1 MAQPDASATTRLRT
15 DDGFTLVEVIVA
27 LALMSLVASAALYFF
42 LSGTRTITHQQR
54 TQNAVVVAND
64 AMEAAYGVVAQPVD
78 DVSGLLVGRS
88 EAAVTA
94 GWSTGTTLGV
104 EGMAATYPAWDPAGT
119 GQGTLPVSQ
128 ERSLNG
134 VDYQVL
140 TLVGHCYR
148 PISNTAAACSTVP
161 GNLTDPATV
170 PAGYAQM
177 LRVMVHVSWDSV
189 QSPCGD
195 TACSY
200 QVASLVDP
208 NSDLE
213 WNNTTRPIAVDDVA
227 VVEVGQ
233 AVTVDVVRN
242 DVIGFVVTNPVRNVT
257 VTGGTGTATLQA
269 DGQVRFQAPTN
280 ASGIMT
286 FTYMLKDAAGR
297 ESNTATVRVS
307 VMPRA
312 VDDTATT
319 NRATPVTIPVTTN
332 DQGTPA
338 SVQIITQPAFGRATP
353 SGTGVVFDPQGG
365 VGSPWFEYQFTDTSG
380 LVSTTARVRLTVTTY
395 ANPIA
400 LDLTVGIAATQA
412 GSTAP
417 IDWVTLT
424 GNPSGYQIE
433 VMSSDITQGK
443 LKINGNDYNATT
455 NRRGTQLAYAQQGNV
470 PGYWTVQY
478 RVWTPDGS
486 VSSEIKTMRIILV
499 PTPANDSVNVT
510 SGTTN
515 NSINVGSNDAPNN
528 FGGTVQFRPTS
539 TSTLASN
546 CGTLPTTQ
554 PDLNNGIF
562 RYNAPTLPNGTNSRT
577 CTFTYVIQGTGQ
589 YTNLVSTPATVTIR
603 VGR

>member
-1 MAQPDASATTRLRT
+1 MAQHRAANAART

-88 EAAVTA
+88 EAAVQSAWT
-94 GWSTGTTLGV
+94 TGTAAGV
-104 EGMAATYPAWDPAGT
+104 EGIALTYPAWDPAGT
-119 GQGTLPVSQ
+119 GNGTLPITSQ
-128 ERSLNG
+128 QTLNN
-134 VDYQVL
+134 VDYDVL

-148 PISNTAAACSTVP
+148 PTSTNAECSTVP

-170 PAGYAQM
+170 PAGYTRM
-177 LRVMVHVSWDSV
+177 LRVMVLISWDSA

-200 QVASLVDP
+200 QVTSLIDP
-208 NSDLE
+208 NTDLE

-233 AVTVDVVRN
+233 AVTIDVVRN
-242 DVIGFVVTNPVRNVT
+242 DVIGVVVSNPVRNVT
-257 VTGGTGTATLQA
+257 VTGGTGTATLQS

-319 NRATPVTIPVTTN
+319 NRGTAVTIPVTTN
-332 DQGTPA
+332 DQGSPA
-338 SVQIITQPAFGRATP
+338 SVQIITQPAFGTVTV
-353 SGTGVVFDPQGG
+353 SGTSVVFDPQGQM
-365 VGSPWFEYQFTDTSG
+365 GSPSFEYQFTDGSG
-380 LVSTTARVRLTVTTY
+380 LVSTTARVRLTVTAY
-395 ANPIA
+395 AAPLA
-400 LDLTVGIAATQA
+400 VDLTVGIAATAA

-424 GNPSGYQIE
+424 GNPGDYLIE

-443 LKINGNDYNATT
+443 LKVNGNDYNATT

-470 PGYWTVQY
+470 LGYWTVQY

-486 VSSEIKTMRIILV
+486 VSSDIKTMRIILV
-499 PTPANDSVNVT
+499 PTPVNDSVNVKT
-510 SGTTN
+510 ATTN
-515 NSINVGSNDAPNN
+515 NAINVGSNDAPNN
-528 FGGTVQFRPTS
+528 FNGTVQFRPAATS
-539 TSTLASN
+539 ALAAN
-546 CGTLPTTQ
+546 CGTLPSSQ
-554 PDLNNGIF
+554 PDLQNGIF